1 MADENQAKIQ
11 DDTPIWGA
19 SAIARAAGLPDRA
32 AAYHLLERGL
42 LPARRV
48 GRRWVTTRARLRRA
62 LTGRASERV
71 MFSN

>member
-1 MADENQAKIQ
+1 MAADEQATTKIH

-19 SAIARAAGLPDRA
+19 SAIAREAGLPDRA

-48 GRRWVTTRARLRRA
+48 GRRWVTTRTRLRQA
-62 LTGRASERV
+62 LAPERGGD
-71 MFSN
+71 

>member
-1 MADENQAKIQ
+1 MAADEQATTKVH

-19 SAIARAAGLPDRA
+19 SAIAREAGLPDRA

-48 GRRWVTTRARLRRA
+48 GRRWVTTRTRLRQA
-62 LTGRASERV
+62 LTGERASE
-71 MFSN
+71 